1 MPSLTHRDR
10 QPELMDDA
18 SIDPIAHQQALSGL
32 ARLNAASGIVRTV
45 EREIRRRFD
54 DEPLSILDVAS
65 GSGDLAV
72 KLALRARSRNARHLF
87 ATCDI
92 SKTACR
98 ATEDR
103 AKAAGVSISAAP
115 IDVLTQPLPSGHDI
129 VMCHLFLHHLDAPDI
144 VRLLENMRAAAT
156 KGVLITDLARTR
168 LGYLL
173 ARLASR
179 TLTRSP
185 VVHTDALLS
194 VRGALTVDELRSL
207 AIEAGYSNTRIRT
220 VWPERMLLWCEA

>member
-1 MPSLTHRDR
+1 
-10 QPELMDDA
+10 MDDA
-18 SIDPIAHQQALSGL
+18 SIDATAHRRALRGL

-45 EREIRRRFD
+45 EREIRRRAD
-54 DEPLSILDVAS
+54 SQPLSVLDVAA

-72 KLALRARSRNARHLF
+72 KLALRAKARKARHRF

-92 SKTACR
+92 SQTACR

-103 AKAAGVSISAAP
+103 ATSAGVSVDATP
-115 IDVLTQPLPSGHDI
+115 IDVLTQPLPTGHDI
-129 VMCHLFLHHLDAPDI
+129 VMCHLFLHHLDGPDI
-144 VRLLENMRAAAT
+144 VHLLKNMRSAAT
-156 KGVLITDLARTR
+156 KGVLITDLARTH
-168 LGYLL
+168 LGYQL

-179 TLTRSP
+179 ALTRSP

-207 AIEAGYSNTRIRT
+207 ATEADLADARIRT